1 MERSVRGNLL
11 LANIVMGQ
19 RENAPYASR
28 RFQMSNGM
36 GRTGEAEAVV
46 ASEAKTS
53 GGTET
58 QARISIPSWVCLIR
72 GHLRSES
79 MLDPP

>member
-1 MERSVRGNLL
+1 MRLTL
-11 LANIVMGQ
+11 LAVFGCQMGVW
-19 RENAPYASR
+19 
-28 RFQMSNGM
+28 
-36 GRTGEAEAVV
+36 RTGEAEAVV